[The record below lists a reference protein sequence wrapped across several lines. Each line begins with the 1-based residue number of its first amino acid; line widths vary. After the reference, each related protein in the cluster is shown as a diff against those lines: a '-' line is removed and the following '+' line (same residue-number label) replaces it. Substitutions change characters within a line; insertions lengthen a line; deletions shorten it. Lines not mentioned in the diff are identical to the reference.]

1 MCMCVRHSFVFAMML
16 FLSCPIFAQGSGR
29 SLVENLAQHWD
40 NSKKLALA
48 IAQTVPEHFYSS
60 KPAEQE
66 FTFAAQ
72 LNGIALADVLGCTM
86 ALHTRAPE
94 RFQSAFD
101 KPMDSAKAG
110 VIENLTEAYD
120 YCIGGLRSMSDA
132 DVLQTAT
139 YKGHR
144 ETRFD
149 IFWDAYARTAY
160 MLGQADMFIRLKG
173 LTPPDVGPKYDF

>member
-1 MCMCVRHSFVFAMML
+1 MCVRHSFVCALML
-16 FLSCPIFAQGSGR
+16 FASCSMFAQGSDR
-29 SLVENLAQHWD
+29 SLVENLAQHWEK
-40 NSKKLALA
+40 SKSLALA
-48 IAQTVPEHFYSS
+48 IAQTVPENLYLF
-60 KPAEQE
+60 KPPEHE
-66 FTFAAQ
+66 STFAGQ

-101 KPMDSAKAG
+101 KPMDSSKAG

-120 YCIGGLRSMSDA
+120 YCIGGLKTMSDV

-139 YKGHR
+139 YKGRR

-149 IFWDAYARTAY
+149 IFWDAYARTTF
-160 MLGQADMFIRLKG
+160 MLGQADMFMRSKG
-173 LTPPDVGPKYDF
+173 LTPSDVGPKYDF